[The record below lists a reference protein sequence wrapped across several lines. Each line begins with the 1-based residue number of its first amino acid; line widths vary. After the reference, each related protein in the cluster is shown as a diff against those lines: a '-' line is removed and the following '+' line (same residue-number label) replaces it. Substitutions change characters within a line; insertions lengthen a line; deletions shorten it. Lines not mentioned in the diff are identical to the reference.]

1 MMVEEQE
8 GQENRGEDGDVD
20 GADLTRARAES
31 GGSPDDVSLTVEERV
46 EMIQAE
52 MESLEWNPTNTRE
65 RQRYWAARFGVSE
78 GHIRT
83 HSAEARRNIKRKLAL
98 KPGTN
103 EHIAAQLEFLERARQ
118 RGTDA
123 FESGHHNA
131 SVGFM
136 EIEKDVG
143 GLAPLPPIPQALIVQ
158 NFGNVPEYQVFKRRV
173 VSAAKR
179 LDDDGRA
186 LLQRAIAG
194 EFDVEDGN
202 T

>member
-1 MMVEEQE
+1 METEDEQE
-8 GQENRGEDGDVD
+8 DRGETAGEAD

-31 GGSPDDVSLTVEERV
+31 GGSHDDVSLTVEERV

-52 MESLEWNPTNTRE
+52 MESMEWNPTNTRE

-98 KPGTN
+98 RPGTN

-143 GLAPLPPIPQALIVQ
+143 GLAPLPPTPQALIVQ
-158 NFGNVPEYQVFKRRV
+158 NFGSVPEYQLLKKRV
-173 VSAAKR
+173 VSAGRR
-179 LDDDGRA
+179 LDAAGRE

-194 EFDVEDGN
+194 EFDAEDGN